1 MGNLGWKREKKDRC
15 DNDGEV
21 SQVCPSCNG
30 NGGSEFMDI
39 DTGDVTWTYC
49 DRCGG
54 SGWIGVNSTTC
65 GNSDDVDVEF
75 DMAVNDCMKMLKRLK
90 EIRNRLQQEKEKK

>member
-1 MGNLGWKREKKDRC
+1 MGNLGFKREKKDN
-15 DNDGEV
+15 NDGEV
-21 SQVCPSCNG
+21 SQTCPSCNG
-30 NGGSEFMDI
+30 NGGSESMDI

-65 GNSDDVDVEF
+65 GNSGDIDVEF
-75 DMAVNDCMKMLKRLK
+75 TNAINECELVLRTLK
-90 EIRNRLQQEKEKK
+90 EIRKRIKQRGY